1 MSLYRFFES
10 GVEENPEI
18 LYQYNNSRY
27 NDVYDQ
33 YVKKVKFFY

>member
-18 LYQYNNSRY
+18 LYQYNNSKY
-27 NDVYDQ
+27 DAVYDQ
-33 YVKKVKFFY
+33 NKKKVNF